1 MRPSPRRARH
11 PRPGPSA
18 AAAACLAVLLAAAD
32 AGAAD
37 PRSLFGGRLRLGV
50 EATGTYAPEDHG
62 YFNYG
67 DYETNT
73 LRLFRL
79 DVSADA
85 RLADWASL
93 LADLRTENLHSLR
106 VYALYLRLR
115 PWADRDFDVQAG
127 LVPPVFGAY
136 PRRRYAPEN
145 PLPSVPLAYQY
156 LTIVRE
162 DAVPSRTEDLVAQR
176 GRGWLVRYPVG
187 STAAAGLPMVNGERW
202 DAGVEARFASG
213 PLAIALAVTQGT
225 LSYPSVEDE
234 NGGKQLSGRLAWAP
248 FPGLALGVSG
258 ATGEFL
264 GDAVQAAFA
273 DRATGSW
280 RQDAAGIDAE
290 WARGR
295 VVVRGEAVWTHWR
308 VPALDATRIEG
319 PLDAASAF
327 VEARYKIR
335 PGLYAAARAE
345 KLAFERVE
353 SVLGEATWD
362 APVTRLEAGVGY
374 SPWRHATLKIAW
386 QHDERDGGRVRQED
400 LVAGQVVLW
409 F

>member
-1 MRPSPRRARH
+1 MLLSLRGVRPALRAALRV
-11 PRPGPSA
+11 A
-18 AAAACLAVLLAAAD
+18 AALGLAAAEAA
-32 AGAAD
+32 AGD
-37 PRSLFGGRLRLGV
+37 PRSLLGGRLRWGG
-50 EATGTYAPEDHG
+50 EATGTIAPEDHG

-85 RLADWASL
+85 RIVPGVSL
-93 LADLRTENLHSLR
+93 LADLRVENFHSAR
-106 VYALYLRLR
+106 VYALYLRVR
-115 PWADRDFDVQAG
+115 PWASRELDLQAG

-136 PRRRYAPEN
+136 PRRRYAAEN

-162 DAVPSRTEDLVAQR
+162 DAVPSRTEDLVSQR

-187 STAAAGLPMVNGERW
+187 SREAAAGLPMVNGERW
-202 DAGVEARFASG
+202 DAGVEARFAAG
-213 PLAIALAVTQGT
+213 PVEAAVAVTQGT

-234 NGGKQLSGRLAWAP
+234 NGGKQLSGRVAWRP
-248 FPGLALGVSG
+248 RPGLVVGASG

-264 GDAVQAAFA
+264 GRDVQEAIAASA
-273 DRATGSW
+273 AGDW
-280 RQDAAGIDAE
+280 RQDAAGVDVE
-290 WARGR
+290 WAGGPLVLRA
-295 VVVRGEAVWTHWR
+295 EAVWTRWR
-308 VPALDATRIEG
+308 LPALSATLVER
-319 PLDAASAF
+319 PLDAVAGY

-345 KLAFERVE
+345 RLSFGRVP
-353 SVLGEATWD
+353 SALGEATWD
-362 APVTRLEAGVGY
+362 APVTRIEAGAGY
-374 SPWRHATLKIAW
+374 TPWRHATLKLAW
-386 QHDERDGGRVRQED
+386 QHDERDGGRVRRED
-400 LVAGQVVLW
+400 LVIGQVALW